1 MKCGDMR
8 RDISRQLDGE
18 LERSRAE
25 ELERH
30 LEACESCRSFQA
42 EMLSIYSLHE
52 GLAESD
58 APSTLLPGV
67 MSTLEETRQRSRARW
82 WYRLALPAAAALVMF
97 LGVLAGGR
105 IAEMVGPADGNG
117 QADVF
122 GLEYLEEM
130 PPGSI
135 GELMLADS
143 EGSESDER

>member
-1 MKCGDMR
+1 MECSEKR

-30 LEACESCRSFQA
+30 LEACDSCRSYRA
-42 EMLSIYSLHE
+42 EMLKLYSLHE
-52 GLAESD
+52 GLAEQD
-58 APSTLLPGV
+58 APAALLSGV
-67 MSTLEETRQRSRARW
+67 MSALGDTQRGGRARW
-82 WYRLALPAAAALVMF
+82 WHRLAVPAAAALVMF

-105 IAEMVGPADGNG
+105 IADMVGPANGNG

-122 GLEYLEEM
+122 GLEYLEEL

-135 GELMLADS
+135 GDLMLAES
-143 EGSESDER
+143 EGSESDEQ